1 MWVSSKF
8 KKIVNFKEKIVNFKE
23 KIVNFKDFFGKKWK
37 KMGFFGKK
45 WENFEKKCKKM
56 GFFAK
61 KMTKIDKKFLSRFDS
76 IQNGFDSRF
85 LKFYLKISPKI

>member
-45 WENFEKKCKKM
+45 
-56 GFFAK
+56 
-61 KMTKIDKKFLSRFDS
+61 
-76 IQNGFDSRF
+76 
-85 LKFYLKISPKI
+85 

>member
-45 WENFEKKCKKM
+45 WENF
-56 GFFAK
+56 
-61 KMTKIDKKFLSRFDS
+61 
-76 IQNGFDSRF
+76 
-85 LKFYLKISPKI
+85 

>member
-1 MWVSSKF
+1 M
-8 KKIVNFKEKIVNFKE
+8 NFKE

-45 WENFEKKCKKM
+45 WEKFEKKCKKM

-61 KMTKIDKKFLSRFDS
+61 KSPKNGKKFLSRFDS
-76 IQNGFDSRF
+76 IQNGFDS
-85 LKFYLKISPKI
+85 